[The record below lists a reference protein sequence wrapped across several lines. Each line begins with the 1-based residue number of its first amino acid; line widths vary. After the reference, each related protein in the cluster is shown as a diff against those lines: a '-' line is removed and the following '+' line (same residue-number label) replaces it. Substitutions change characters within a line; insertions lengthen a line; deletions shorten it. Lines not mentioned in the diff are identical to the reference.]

1 MRNPLNEDSRALRE
15 FYERRERFWKRIDPN
30 EMKVVDLFERAVA
43 DVVVAVEKSVSL
55 DDCQFLHSRLAQ
67 YMNTLGEF
75 VAKAEVEYLQVKD
88 FMEDKF
94 ADDFIPTKIELESKQ
109 TKVLKSEIESTIQ
122 RKYRE
127 ERNLMRL
134 LYERWRIY
142 RAKLG
147 TGESMI
153 EAIQNKVIQLR
164 REWERQYQ
172 QEALSNGIRK
182 P

>member
-15 FYERRERFWKRIDPN
+15 FYERREKFWKRVDPN
-30 EMKVVDLFERAVA
+30 EKEIVALFDRTSAEVVTAV
-43 DVVVAVEKSVSL
+43 KQSTSL
-55 DDCQFLHSRLAQ
+55 DDCQYLHGRLAQ

-88 FMEDKF
+88 FIEDKF
-94 ADDFIPTKIELESKQ
+94 ADEFIPTKVEMESKQ
-109 TKVLKSEIESTIQ
+109 TKVLKSEIETTIQ

-142 RAKLG
+142 KAKLS

-172 QEALSNGIRK
+172 QEALSQGIRK
-182 P
+182 